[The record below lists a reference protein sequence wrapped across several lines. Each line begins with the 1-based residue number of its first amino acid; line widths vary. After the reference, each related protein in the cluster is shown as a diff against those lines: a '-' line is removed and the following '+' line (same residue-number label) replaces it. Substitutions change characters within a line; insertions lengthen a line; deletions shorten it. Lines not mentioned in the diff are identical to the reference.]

1 LKKVRRF
8 LIRAASALRG
18 VLGLVLVWAAA
29 APALSAQGVAAGAAL
44 PGVWTVGAEAD
55 CAAGRA
61 WVFFKEGHYAEV
73 KLPSGPI
80 TSLGWWRDEGKVL
93 VYTHGHMPFV
103 KMAEGKPVRRM
114 AFESRTSDRFE
125 TLAPSGTRLIFTRCP
140 DSALKAP
147 AQTDGH

>member
-1 LKKVRRF
+1 LRKVRRF
-8 LIRAASALRG
+8 PIAAALALRR
-18 VLGLVLVWAAA
+18 VAGLMLLWSAAA
-29 APALSAQGVAAGAAL
+29 ALAQGGARGAAAL

-80 TSLGWWRDEGKVL
+80 TSLGSWRDEGKML

-103 KMAEGKPVRRM
+103 KIAEGKPVRRM
-114 AFESRTSDRFE
+114 AFESRTADRFE
-125 TLAPSGTRLIFTRCP
+125 TVAPSGTRLIFTRCP
-140 DSALKAP
+140 DGVLKAP
-147 AQTDGH
+147 AEAEGH